1 MMLRQMELYCITLF
15 WSRDDNKPITGDLWS
30 QGETVS
36 KSYITGEYTTSKNEK
51 AVWFLRPVGLNMNLA
66 VRLIIFVGA
75 LGVDCYSFDLKHLR
89 NTFEAVS
96 LSQGNT
102 ISSAKRGKLFRH
114 ATKVRYK
121 REPVKTS
128 LWKNEKKSWLS
139 VDYSG
144 VRRFF
149 MPL

>member
-1 MMLRQMELYCITLF
+1 MELYCITLF
-15 WSRDDNKPITGDLWS
+15 WSRDDNKPITDDLWS

-51 AVWFLRPVGLNMNLA
+51 AVWVLRPVGLNMNLA

-89 NTFEAVS
+89 KTFEAVS

-102 ISSAKRGKLFRH
+102 ISSAKRGKLFDLV
-114 ATKVRYK
+114 TKVRYK
-121 REPVKTS
+121 
-128 LWKNEKKSWLS
+128 
-139 VDYSG
+139 
-144 VRRFF
+144 
-149 MPL
+149 